1 MQDLHNYETSAFM
14 KLENQETAVD
24 TYVTQMQAM
33 LEEYKN
39 SMPYEK
45 PVDFLSELNY
55 AKNVK
60 LEPFSEVPKIS
71 HLNSSRE
78 KLNKEEMRKQFG
90 VLTKPIYLYES
101 LLL

>member
-55 AKNVK
+55 A
-60 LEPFSEVPKIS
+60 
-71 HLNSSRE
+71 
-78 KLNKEEMRKQFG
+78 
-90 VLTKPIYLYES
+90 
-101 LLL
+101 